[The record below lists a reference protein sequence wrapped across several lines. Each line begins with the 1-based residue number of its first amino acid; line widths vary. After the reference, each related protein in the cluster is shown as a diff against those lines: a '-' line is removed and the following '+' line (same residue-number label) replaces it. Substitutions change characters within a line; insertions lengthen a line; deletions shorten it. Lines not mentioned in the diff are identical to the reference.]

1 MDLHRHA
8 GLVDQLAAEYTLG
21 VLRGGSR
28 RRFESISQ
36 HDPAIRLAVET
47 WRLRLEAMTELGAA
61 VAPPP
66 EIWPAIERRL
76 NLVNARRDAAAAR
89 PVPPVAAPATKPG
102 WFENLSFWR

>member
-47 WRLRLEAMTELGAA
+47 WRLRLVAMAELGPAA
-61 VAPPP
+61 APPP
-66 EIWPAIERRL
+66 EVWPAIERRL
-76 NLVNARRDAAAAR
+76 NLVNARRDAAA
-89 PVPPVAAPATKPG
+89 
-102 WFENLSFWR
+102 